1 MSNSFKLHSFA
12 VITGI
17 TTLTAQIVL
26 MREFYAV
33 FYGNESC
40 FGILLAIWL
49 LCVAAGSFIAVFINS
64 QLFKQAHFNYF
75 LQFLF
80 FVSVFLSVFA
90 IKLVRF
96 FLKVPYGEYITST
109 NLAGF
114 AFLVLVLPCMLAGMM
129 FTFLS
134 GLSRNIDKAGNGI
147 AGVYVFEA
155 LGSTIA
161 GLLTSLFLFRF
172 FVNLQVLLIVFSLCF
187 VFLVYIS
194 HNKALLVFTIL
205 LVGMLLSP
213 LLRHFYKMQMQH
225 YWQMFGEGMN
235 YIDGTQS
242 RYGELSVID
251 WAGDYFLYN
260 NGTKL
265 TQLPD
270 IIGAQEQAAL
280 IINQHPN
287 PQKILMIGGAFSGLL
302 NEVGRYTDFQITCIE
317 QNRDAFELSKQYTKG
332 MLDSVVEQENIK
344 LLFTD
349 GRRFIERENECYDLI
364 VVQKGAPATGESNR
378 YYTREFFKLVYSKLN
393 RAGILVI
400 DGFPSAENY
409 LGDELL
415 QLNAGL
421 YQDLRT
427 EFKDILVLPGD
438 QAIFFASGNLDV
450 LQRNPQTLAERYQER
465 GVTHDYFFSGMF
477 LQYLMPQRIADLD
490 TLLSSADVVRAN
502 HDFSPIA
509 YYYDYLLWDKIQD
522 DTHSLLKW
530 LIDIPFSRIQFS
542 VLTFGFILLVC
553 IAFAGKGIRTS
564 SLGMLVMTYAGFA
577 GMALELLLIF
587 AFQVLYGYIYEWIGL
602 TIGIYMLGLVIA
614 AQWMRKYT
622 CQKWLKKVLF
632 FYFILLILLIGLMW
646 PIILISG
653 RFDTPLFFLFIVFAS
668 GAFTGGFFP
677 GLCSLASFRTEE
689 RTGGYYYA
697 ADVLGGAAGALTV
710 SGILIPLYGFINS
723 LLVLF
728 IGGLVS
734 LLLFLYR
741 YKLYEPC
748 EE

>member
-1 MSNSFKLHSFA
+1 MSNIYKLHSFA

-49 LCVAAGSFIAVFINS
+49 ICVAAGSFASVFLRS
-64 QLFKQAHFNYF
+64 SFFKQSQFYYF

-80 FVSVFLSVFA
+80 FASVLLAVLA
-90 IKLVRF
+90 IKNVRI
-96 FLKVPYGEYITST
+96 LLNVPYGEYITST
-109 NLAGF
+109 NLAVF
-114 AFLVLVLPCMLAGMM
+114 AFLVLVFPCMFAGVM

-134 GLSRNIDKAGNGI
+134 GLSKDTGQTGKGI

-155 LGSTIA
+155 AGSTIA

-172 FVNLQVLLIVFSLCF
+172 FVNLQVLLIVFSFCF
-187 VFLVYIS
+187 VYLVYIS
-194 HNKALLVFTIL
+194 RNKALLVFTIL
-205 LVGMLLSP
+205 LFGMLLSP
-213 LLRHFYKMQMQH
+213 LPRHLYKIQMQH
-225 YWQMFGEGMN
+225 YWQTFGEGMN
-235 YIDGTQS
+235 YLDGTQS

-251 WAGDYFLYN
+251 WGGDYFLYN

-270 IIGAQEQAAL
+270 IIGVQEQAAL

-287 PQKILMIGGAFSGLL
+287 PYKILIIGGAFSGLL

-317 QNRDAFELSKQYTKG
+317 QNRDAFELAKQYAKG
-332 MLDSVVEQENIK
+332 MLDSVDEQDNIK

-349 GRRFIERENECYDLI
+349 GRRFLEREKEEYDLI
-364 VVQKGAPATGESNR
+364 IIHKGAPSTGESNR
-378 YYTREFFKLVYSKLN
+378 YYTREFFKLVYSRLKSS
-393 RAGILVI
+393 GIFVI

-421 YQDLRT
+421 YQDLQV

-438 QAIFFASGNLDV
+438 QAIYFASGNLDV
-450 LQRNPQTLAERYQER
+450 LQRNPQILAERYQER
-465 GVTHDYFFSGMF
+465 GVTFDYFFSGMF

-490 TLLSSADVVRAN
+490 TLLKTTHVSRAN
-502 HDFSPIA
+502 HDYSPIA

-522 DTHSLLKW
+522 DSHSLLKW
-530 LIDIPFSRIQFS
+530 LIDVPFSRILSGVMVFS
-542 VLTFGFILLVC
+542 VVLLAW
-553 IAFAGKGIRTS
+553 IYFSGKRVRTS
-564 SLGMLVMTYAGFA
+564 SLGILIMIYAGFA

-614 AQWMRKYT
+614 AQWMRKCA

-653 RFDTPLFFLFIVFAS
+653 RFDTPLFFLLIVFAS
-668 GAFTGGFFP
+668 GALTGGFFP
-677 GLCSLASFRTEE
+677 VLCSLAAFRTKEKN
-689 RTGGYYYA
+689 GGYYYA

-710 SGILIPLYGFINS
+710 GGILIPLYGFINS
-723 LLVLF
+723 LIVLF
-728 IGGLVS
+728 VGGLVS
-734 LLLFLYR
+734 LLLFYYR
-741 YKLYEPC
+741 KKS
-748 EE
+748 